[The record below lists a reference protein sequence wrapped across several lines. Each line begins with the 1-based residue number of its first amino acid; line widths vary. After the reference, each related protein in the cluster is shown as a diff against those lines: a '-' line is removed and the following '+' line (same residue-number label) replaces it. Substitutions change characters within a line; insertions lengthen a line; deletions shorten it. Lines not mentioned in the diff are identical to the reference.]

1 MSNWQWQ
8 NAGSSFG
15 PEPDAYM
22 QSVIIEERDHDTEG
36 PDLNLVNAVHQRLI
50 TEIDPQKLYSL
61 DRPQAYEAVIS
72 AGRRTLND
80 VAPNVAG
87 AARDVV
93 LDAVADEVLGLGPI
107 EKLVRDP
114 VVSEIMVNGPDLV
127 YFEQA
132 GVIYKSR
139 IRFRDNDHIMRVIQ
153 RIVAPLGRRIDEASP
168 YVDARL
174 PDGSRVNAIIPPIS
188 YRGPLITI
196 RKFLGDRYTMA
207 DLISVDTMSE
217 QVAGFLAKAVEAK
230 MNMLISGG
238 TGTGKTTL
246 LNALSSYIGD
256 SERIVTIEDPA
267 ELKLQQEH
275 VLGLEVRPANIEG
288 KNEVTQRDLV
298 RNALRMRP
306 DRIIVGEV
314 RGPEAFDMLQA
325 MNTGHE
331 GSLTTIHA
339 NSPRDALARLENMV
353 LMAGYELPITAIREQ
368 IASAIHLVI
377 QITRLKDGSRRVSS
391 VTEITG
397 QEGNTVSMQDL
408 FVFERRGTDEN
419 DRVLGTALPTGIR
432 PHFQHVFAAAGV
444 DLPIEMFLR
453 SG

>member
-8 NAGSSFG
+8 IDGGRAFA
-15 PEPDAYM
+15 PEPEFLPQTSDDER
-22 QSVIIEERDHDTEG
+22 EEEV
-36 PDLNLVNAVHQRLI
+36 DLNLISAVHQRLI
-50 TEIDPQKLYSL
+50 TEIDPQRLYSL
-61 DRPQAYEAVIS
+61 ARPEAYDAVVT
-72 AGRRTLND
+72 AARRTLAE
-80 VAPNVAG
+80 VAPNVVG
-87 AARDVV
+87 SARDAV
-93 LDAVADEVLGLGPI
+93 LDAVADEILGLGPI
-107 EKLVRDP
+107 EKMVRDP
-114 VVSEIMVNGPDLV
+114 AISEIMVNGPDLV

-139 IRFRDNDHIMRVIQ
+139 LRFRDEEHIMRIIQ
-153 RIVAPLGRRIDEASP
+153 RIVAPLGRRIDEAAP

-174 PDGSRVNAIIPPIS
+174 ADGSRVNAIIPPIS

-207 DLISVDTMSE
+207 DLIAVETMS
-217 QVAGFLAKAVEAK
+217 QQLADFLAKSIQAK
-230 MNMLISGG
+230 LNILISGG

-246 LNALSSYIGD
+246 LNALSAYIGER
-256 SERIVTIEDPA
+256 ERIITIEDPA

-275 VLGLEVRPANIEG
+275 VLGLEVRPPNIEG

-314 RGPEAFDMLQA
+314 RGSEAFDMMQA

-339 NSPRDALARLENMV
+339 NSPRDALSRLENMI
-353 LMAGYELPITAIREQ
+353 LMAGFELPVYAIREQ
-368 IASAIHLVI
+368 IASALHLIV
-377 QITRLKDGSRRVSS
+377 QISRLSDGSRRIVS
-391 VTEITG
+391 VTEVTG
-397 QEGNTVSMQDL
+397 QEGNTITLQDL
-408 FVFERRGTDEN
+408 FLFERRGTGEGG
-419 DRVLGTALPTGIR
+419 RVIGSTVPTGIR
-432 PHFQHVFAAAGV
+432 PHFAHVFAAAGV

-453 SG
+453 NA

>member
-1 MSNWQWQ
+1 VSNWQWQ
-8 NAGSSFG
+8 IDGGRAFA
-15 PEPDAYM
+15 PEPEY
-22 QSVIIEERDHDTEG
+22 IPETTEG
-36 PDLNLVNAVHQRLI
+36 RDEEELDLDLVNAVHQRLI
-50 TEIDPQKLYSL
+50 TEIDPQRLYKLERS
-61 DRPQAYEAVIS
+61 QAYDAVVS
-72 AGRRTLND
+72 AGRRTLAE
-80 VAPNVAG
+80 VAPSVVG
-87 AARDVV
+87 SGRDGI

-107 EKLVRDP
+107 EKMVRDP
-114 VVSEIMVNGPDLV
+114 AISEIMVNGPDLV

-139 IRFRDNDHIMRVIQ
+139 IRFRDDEHIMRIIQ

-196 RKFLGDRYTMA
+196 RKFLGDRYTVA
-207 DLISVDTMSE
+207 DLVAVDTMSE
-217 QVAGFLAKAVEAK
+217 QVADFFARSIRAKL
-230 MNMLISGG
+230 NILISGG

-246 LNALSSYIGD
+246 LNALSAYIGD
-256 SERIVTIEDPA
+256 RERIITIEDPA

-275 VLGLEVRPANIEG
+275 ILGLEVRPPNIEG

-314 RGPEAFDMLQA
+314 RGAEAFDMMQA

-339 NSPRDALARLENMV
+339 NSPRDALARLENMI
-353 LMAGYELPITAIREQ
+353 LMAGFDLPIYAIREQ
-368 IASAIHLVI
+368 IASALHLII
-377 QITRLKDGSRRVSS
+377 QISRLSDGTRRVVS
-391 VTEITG
+391 VSEITG
-397 QEGNTVSMQDL
+397 QEGNTISMQDL
-408 FVFERRGTDEN
+408 FVFERRGVDEN
-419 DRVLGTALPTGIR
+419 GRIIGSAVPTGIR
-432 PHFQHVFAAAGV
+432 PHYHHVFTAAGI

-453 SG
+453 SA